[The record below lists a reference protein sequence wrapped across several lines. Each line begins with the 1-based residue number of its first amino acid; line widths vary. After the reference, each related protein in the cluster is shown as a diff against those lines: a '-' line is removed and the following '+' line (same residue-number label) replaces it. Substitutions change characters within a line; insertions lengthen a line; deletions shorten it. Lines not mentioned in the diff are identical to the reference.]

1 MFSLREGG
9 IENVLAVRL
18 GEFVGTGGGMVGW
31 LGNAEERRQQV
42 VGWRLGGKWPRQDEA
57 AVRRQAACCKKLVL
71 DGRGE
76 VIAFALDFVHSG
88 FEKRSVGVIVRR
100 NQYKAREQGELEFL
114 EKVLMKYF

>member
-1 MFSLREGG
+1 M
-9 IENVLAVRL
+9 RL

-42 VGWRLGGKWPRQDEA
+42 VGWRLGGKWPSTSGYDTMWQDEA

>member
-31 LGNAEERRQQV
+31 LGNAEERRHQV
-42 VGWRLGGKWPRQDEA
+42 VGWRLGCKWPSTSTKWQDDE
-57 AVRRQAACCKKLVL
+57 AVRRQAACFKKLVL

-100 NQYKAREQGELEFL
+100 NQYKA
-114 EKVLMKYF
+114 

>member
-1 MFSLREGG
+1 
-9 IENVLAVRL
+9 
-18 GEFVGTGGGMVGW
+18 
-31 LGNAEERRQQV
+31 V
-42 VGWRLGGKWPRQDEA
+42 VGQCGGATAAGSRLAIRWQVAKYKYDTMWQDEA